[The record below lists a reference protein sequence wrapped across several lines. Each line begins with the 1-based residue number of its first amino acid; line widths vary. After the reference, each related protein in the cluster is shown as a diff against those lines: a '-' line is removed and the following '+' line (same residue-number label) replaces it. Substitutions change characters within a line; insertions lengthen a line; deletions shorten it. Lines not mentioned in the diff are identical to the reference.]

1 MTKLGWRRMETNEK
15 LEALKT
21 DLDQL
26 YAMVAENE
34 KTLKVLIEHVDRNFK
49 QLSDELHALKKR
61 TS

>member
-1 MTKLGWRRMETNEK
+1 MTSRRWSQMETNEK
-15 LEALKT
+15 MEALKT

-26 YAMVAENE
+26 YDMVAANE
-34 KTLKVLIEHVDRNFK
+34 KTLKVLIDHVDRSFK